1 MTIRVVMVSSVGSAL
16 PTLAAGMDR
25 ARLAQGD
32 AANRIAGGD
41 LDPAAMVDL
50 AVADRSFEASA
61 VAFAAVAETERTLV
75 DLLA

>member
-1 MTIRVVMVSSVGSAL
+1 MRFVMVAPLGSAL
-16 PTLAAGMDR
+16 ATLAAGMDR

-32 AANRIAGGD
+32 AATRIAAGD

-75 DLLA
+75 DELA

>member
-1 MTIRVVMVSSVGSAL
+1 MTIPEVMVSSVGSAL

-32 AANRIAGGD
+32 AVTRIAGGD
-41 LDPAAMVDL
+41 IDPAAMVDL

-61 VAFAAVAETERTLV
+61 VAFAAVVETERTLV